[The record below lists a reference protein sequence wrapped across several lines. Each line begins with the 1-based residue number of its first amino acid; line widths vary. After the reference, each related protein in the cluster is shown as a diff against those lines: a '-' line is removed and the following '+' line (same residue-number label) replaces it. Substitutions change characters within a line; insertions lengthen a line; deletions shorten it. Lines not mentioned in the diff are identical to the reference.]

1 MERSKNSEMK
11 AAVGAL
17 KYEVAQVDAKVLL
30 VVLWKETDSTERER
44 ARAGNR
50 ESRRKSTLFA

>member
-1 MERSKNSEMK
+1 VMEQKFRHTTE

-30 VVLWKETDSTERER
+30 VVLSGKKLTAPRDS
-44 ARAGNR
+44 AGNR

>member
-30 VVLWKETDSTERER
+30 VVLWKELT
-44 ARAGNR
+44 APR
-50 ESRRKSTLFA
+50 ESARWE